1 MGIKY
6 QIKDFKKWIRMNRSK
21 IIKVILTTK
30 MVIHQTLSFTN
41 LEKETIKEMRKAKK
55 MQLVRKNKME
65 SMKTIILTKREK
77 NNKILWESYVLLE
90 LKLKFSRI

>member
-6 QIKDFKKWIRMNRSK
+6 QIKDIRKWTRMNKSK

-30 MVIHQTLSFTN
+30 MVIHQTLNFTN

-55 MQLVRKNKME
+55 KQLVRKNKME

-77 NNKILWESYVLLE
+77 SNKILWESYVLLE